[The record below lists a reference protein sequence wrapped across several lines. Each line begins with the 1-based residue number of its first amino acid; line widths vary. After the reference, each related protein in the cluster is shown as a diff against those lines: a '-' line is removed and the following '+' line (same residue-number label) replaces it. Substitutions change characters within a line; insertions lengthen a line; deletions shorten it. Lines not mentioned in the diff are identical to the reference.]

1 MDNLTL
7 DIIAKLNKKL
17 SENSIDGDLKK
28 LDNKIS
34 VKVLARLS
42 KSLASRELKRQ
53 IETLNNMGVS
63 IGTELNAD
71 NGLEHQLQQN
81 INSLQQSIA
90 DLEIGL
96 RFSETSQDTEDAQ
109 SSLQNMIEHFKD
121 LFSSVEIVPFV
132 FQQAK
137 EAVNTTIELDKAYTA
152 LTDVQSQLTR
162 NGYSAYL
169 KRCNEKAQELA
180 TTQQSLIDGAT
191 EFSKSGYGLAAS
203 ESLSEKSAIL
213 SKIGSMETSASTEAI
228 MSGIQAFDTVDGY
241 TGETD
246 KAQALLDKYSAVGN
260 TADITAGEI
269 ARGVQIAGSA
279 FADAN
284 TDADEFIALLS
295 AGNRQYQDAD
305 ALAEGLRTAALR
317 IHGCTEELE
326 KMGEETDGVYSS
338 ARLLEDKIEGLT
350 DIGGSG
356 GVKILEA
363 DGESLRSIYDIFL
376 DISKIYSQMSEAD
389 ASALLELI
397 GGSHAAPAMDAVL
410 SSMPESQGTLQD
422 SRHADGSAQQE
433 YNNYLQSTEAHIQ
446 QFQAKLVEVYS
457 SFTDGNMISHA
468 ADLGTAV
475 LDIAT
480 KADLLKHTLVSIAAL
495 KIGQKIANIGGTI
508 AGTASQMNAL
518 GNAIH
523 MAKALP
529 TDTNQR
535 ENALKAI
542 GTSTKSLSDANLK
555 LLLSQKQLSDQDRLS
570 IVQARTINEAEAQAT
585 LERLGLTQATNANTA
600 SNAANASSVTAMSG
614 TFTGLKAS
622 IQAAWVSMSALQ
634 KASIIF
640 AAVSTAWSV
649 VSSVISRHNQAEVE
663 AVQYAKQSAGNYKES
678 SSSIED
684 YTKRYVELRQALLAA
699 KGNEEETYNV
709 KKQLLELQTEMN
721 EKYGDECD
729 KINLVTDAY
738 NDQTDAIKN
747 LNKENANKFLNENTE
762 GINIAKRKMESES
775 TYDLTYAVAKTEDNE
790 EILTDIAEKYKD
802 SGMSILDTGE
812 SFYITLTANP
822 EDAYQVINDF
832 QTDVRD
838 AAKELGNEHLFDN
851 TVLNVSSD
859 SLNKIKN
866 MLDEYQEIYDQ
877 TKMAQIATDDDLSD
891 GYNEALSAVEAYNEA
906 VMRSKDPYNDE
917 NVKKTWDNL
926 QSIKHGIRENEEEW
940 RQYSHIMD
948 DVFSAA
954 NDGTYSFYQTMQKDS
969 SISGLAD
976 NLSGMSD
983 TNLKSMADDGNNG
996 DSFDKLYAKAKEY
1009 GLEVQD
1015 LISLLAKLGYVQ
1027 NDIYKNDTLSFP
1039 EAWDSL
1045 DATEDDSLKA
1055 LKNDLLSLAEAGQL
1069 TVESFHN
1076 TKGSEE
1082 FLARLGLEPGD
1093 AKEIQEVIGKVNQLA
1108 SSSEQLASMKKG
1120 ISGLT
1125 ENLRAR
1131 QENPGTAIGSDVLAG
1146 MDESLK
1152 SQTSEWE
1159 HYQSVMGSASSSMEE
1174 VQEATNRLAS
1184 AFLNNN
1190 NYLANLTESEKAYYI
1205 SQLEAMGV
1213 ANAEETV
1220 QQSLVDKHELNRL
1233 KTEALHIATDNV
1245 TDATMAEVNSFLQE
1259 QGASYG
1265 AANAIMAAVEAKRIF
1280 ANEGLGLTTQISQ
1293 LETFINKTYGA
1304 AAAIRFAGLTGGY
1317 DDRGYK
1323 KTNGMSMQEAM
1334 KTVEAEFMP
1343 LKNLK
1348 LDFSGGGSGGNTP
1361 NKTPS
1366 QTPKTAPP
1374 KTETPEDFNFIE
1386 TAIARIKTKVDEAR
1400 NAAREA
1406 FASFKSRRKYY
1417 AGAISQIA
1425 REIDIQTQADQLYTE
1440 RANKVGLDEKYA
1452 AQVREGSLNIETI
1465 SDEGT
1470 KKRIREYKEWYEKS
1484 LACKEAVRELKKE
1497 QEALAREN
1505 IELLVTKYEKLF
1517 SRLDAKNNKIKNIID
1532 AKEAWG
1538 FSADIKNYKD
1548 MNKNI
1553 LSQIGNI
1560 RSQNKELAKLK
1571 ETVAKSSEEWYEYDK
1586 RMQSNNE
1593 TAQNLKKTMAENAKA
1608 AAALPKAKADKKI
1621 GAYDSADEMI
1631 DAKLDRT
1638 IRPKLKNGLINQKID
1653 NIKYRQDAYNAAV
1666 KTDKHN
1672 IRVAKNRLIKT
1683 AKPKKSQTKA
1693 EKNMRTNIRALAKA
1707 GKPIT
1712 QKLLQAAY
1720 NLKDKGKLYNACLMY
1735 NAYLEARDADKAAAG
1750 LYAQTSKQDK
1760 ADLAMERFNNT
1771 AAGYDYSLA
1780 ENEQKKTALNS
1791 KIALDEERGL
1801 KANLAYYE
1809 RLLSAENGTQKK
1821 LAAKRDALQKS
1832 LDQAVSRG
1840 LIKTGSDEWYEMAD
1854 AINSVTNEMNQSVL
1868 SATELKNTIRQIKW
1882 DTFDASLETI
1892 QRINSEADFFIGLM
1906 GKNKDLIGKDNSEFT
1921 EYGKA
1926 TLKLYKQQYESY
1938 LAQADAYTEE
1948 YNDIMRRVSTKELS
1962 LDDEAVIQR
1971 LRELQDAQRDS
1982 KLSAEDVLS
1991 SITSLI
1997 REQYEAQLD
2006 ALDKLIQKYKDLR
2019 QNEKD
2024 AYEYQ
2029 KNIAEK
2035 TKNIAAL
2042 QKQLHA
2048 YGGNDT
2054 EEARAKIQKL
2064 KADLE
2069 TAQQNLAEAE
2079 YDKYLSDMNDM
2090 LDGLYDD
2097 FASFIDEKLN
2107 DTDAILATINDSLCG
2122 KSDSII
2128 ATLAALNGSPS
2139 PDLQALLKG
2148 DISSAEFVKRII
2160 ETDQRAQEQRQRE
2173 EENRRREEERQK
2185 GRDLESN
2192 ARTAQ
2197 KMIPE
2202 IDIQIHG
2209 EEGSLANMQDRLAAI
2224 RAEEQKQKELR
2235 EYAKKT
2241 GAFPLSSLPQKDF
2254 TEEKRRLT
2262 QNISDSKKR
2271 INSLKKKRN
2280 AYEADINA
2288 YETWKKNHKDL
2299 EFPTL
2304 QPGTVLT
2311 FVPLAPSQY
2320 VLPDG
2325 SETASA
2331 QVQAQALEYA
2341 QMPPEDARALLHIE
2355 PQPAYAAYA
2364 APAAAP
2370 DLPKGLDAGNVNV
2383 AINELSLP
2391 GVTNYEDFKAAL
2403 IRDSKFERAVQAM
2416 TIDRAA
2422 GGHSMAKL
2430 RHI

>member
-1 MDNLTL
+1 MFGRSFHEIGTAISGRARDIKRDLQTTHSLAASLQGSDSVFKRLYPAKASIESQMIDVDVKYPTVDKDNFN
-7 DIIAKLNKKL
+7 AKDWLKKL
-17 SENSIDGDLKK
+17 SKAEKDIQNGTQTWQEYYHRLDEDKRWIAEYGQRTQGQIRTEEDMFKGNEQLRREALDQNEALMAQTFSGKAKAFASRSLAAAGNMFAFTAVMEGIQFAIQAVDSWVHANEIAIQKAQEAKSRIAEIRSEYESHQSAAEELGASYEKLSKGVDTSTNANLSLSDSDYKSYLDITNRLAEAFPALWAGVDDNNNALLSLGQHGRNASEELAELLKAEEELNGYRISQDVDTAFKGIAVKARETEKSEAQDQGAQDSLEVVKNVLEGKFLTQDEDKEPPVIFRISGDLA
-28 LDNKIS
+28 N
-34 VKVLARLS
+34 
-42 KSLASRELKRQ
+42 
-53 IETLNNMGVS
+53 ETDAAYY
-63 IGTELNAD
+63 NA
-71 NGLEHQLQQN
+71 L
-81 INSLQQSIA
+81 
-90 DLEIGL
+90 
-96 RFSETSQDTEDAQ
+96 
-109 SSLQNMIEHFKD
+109 
-121 LFSSVEIVPFV
+121 
-132 FQQAK
+132 
-137 EAVNTTIELDKAYTA
+137 YTA
-152 LTDVQSQLTR
+152 LENYNNSLSSDKQMRLSGLLDPGILMQTGGDGKFDFQLNLAPLSEEDKEQVFTQINLQSKIPLGFINKQIHDKDQEQRLNEHELEQEWKEQLPSLMEQTK
-162 NGYSAYL
+162 S
-169 KRCNEKAQELA
+169 QFDF
-180 TTQQSLIDGAT
+180 QSLEEGEYGQEMQDFAIGMVARLDKSVAA
-191 EFSKSGYGLAAS
+191 EMDKSGGAGRWVRDS
-203 ESLSEKSAIL
+203 IL
-213 SKIGSMETSASTEAI
+213 LPLN
-228 MSGIQAFDTVDGY
+228 D
-241 TGETD
+241 
-246 KAQALLDKYSAVGN
+246 L
-260 TADITAGEI
+260 
-269 ARGVQIAGSA
+269 
-279 FADAN
+279 
-284 TDADEFIALLS
+284 
-295 AGNRQYQDAD
+295 
-305 ALAEGLRTAALR
+305 
-317 IHGCTEELE
+317 
-326 KMGEETDGVYSS
+326 
-338 ARLLEDKIEGLT
+338 
-350 DIGGSG
+350 
-356 GVKILEA
+356 
-363 DGESLRSIYDIFL
+363 
-376 DISKIYSQMSEAD
+376 D
-389 ASALLELI
+389 ASGREAVSDAYKKLLEL
-397 GGSHAAPAMDAVL
+397 
-410 SSMPESQGTLQD
+410 
-422 SRHADGSAQQE
+422 
-433 YNNYLQSTEAHIQ
+433 
-446 QFQAKLVEVYS
+446 
-457 SFTDGNMISHA
+457 
-468 ADLGTAV
+468 
-475 LDIAT
+475 
-480 KADLLKHTLVSIAAL
+480 
-495 KIGQKIANIGGTI
+495 
-508 AGTASQMNAL
+508 
-518 GNAIH
+518 
-523 MAKALP
+523 
-529 TDTNQR
+529 
-535 ENALKAI
+535 
-542 GTSTKSLSDANLK
+542 
-555 LLLSQKQLSDQDRLS
+555 
-570 IVQARTINEAEAQAT
+570 
-585 LERLGLTQATNANTA
+585 
-600 SNAANASSVTAMSG
+600 
-614 TFTGLKAS
+614 
-622 IQAAWVSMSALQ
+622 
-634 KASIIF
+634 
-640 AAVSTAWSV
+640 
-649 VSSVISRHNQAEVE
+649 
-663 AVQYAKQSAGNYKES
+663 
-678 SSSIED
+678 
-684 YTKRYVELRQALLAA
+684 
-699 KGNEEETYNV
+699 
-709 KKQLLELQTEMN
+709 
-721 EKYGDECD
+721 
-729 KINLVTDAY
+729 
-738 NDQTDAIKN
+738 
-747 LNKENANKFLNENTE
+747 
-762 GINIAKRKMESES
+762 
-775 TYDLTYAVAKTEDNE
+775 
-790 EILTDIAEKYKD
+790 
-802 SGMSILDTGE
+802 
-812 SFYITLTANP
+812 NP
-822 EDAYQVINDF
+822 
-832 QTDVRD
+832 
-838 AAKELGNEHLFDN
+838 
-851 TVLNVSSD
+851 
-859 SLNKIKN
+859 
-866 MLDEYQEIYDQ
+866 
-877 TKMAQIATDDDLSD
+877 DDLSVQNQD
-891 GYNEALSAVEAYNEA
+891 QIDHYAGLIAGQLGKKSEDIRLNLGFQADEDWKKKYNGAVADSSKTLGGTDEKIQKTFTDLGIDTSGEIDKWRRHTANAKNLAEA
-906 VMRSKDPYNDE
+906 VKMYKDAMNAETPTFTE
-917 NVKKTWDNL
+917 AWDNL
-926 QSIKHGIRENEEEW
+926 
-940 RQYSHIMD
+940 D
-948 DVFSAA
+948 L
-954 NDGTYSFYQTMQKDS
+954 T
-969 SISGLAD
+969 
-976 NLSGMSD
+976 
-983 TNLKSMADDGNNG
+983 G
-996 DSFDKLYAKAKEY
+996 DE
-1009 GLEVQD
+1009 
-1015 LISLLAKLGYVQ
+1015 
-1027 NDIYKNDTLSFP
+1027 
-1039 EAWDSL
+1039 
-1045 DATEDDSLKA
+1045 SLKA
-1055 LKNDLLSLAEAGQL
+1055 FQNDLLSLAEAGKL
-1069 TVESFHN
+1069 TVESFNN
-1076 TKGSEE
+1076 TESSEA
-1082 FLARLGLEPGD
+1082 FLAKLGVEPGD
-1093 AKEIQEVIGKVNQLA
+1093 TKEIQEVIRKVNQLA
-1108 SSSEQLASMKKG
+1108 SSSEQLASLKKG

-1245 TDATMAEVNSFLQE
+1245 TDATIAEVNSFLQE

-1265 AANAIMAAVEAKRIF
+1265 VANAIMAAVEAKRIF
-1280 ANEGLGLTTQISQ
+1280 ANEDLGLTTKISQ
-1293 LETFINKTYGA
+1293 LQTFISTTYGA
-1304 AAAIRFAGLTGGY
+1304 AAAMRFAELTGGY

-1361 NKTPS
+1361 S
-1366 QTPKTAPP
+1366 QTPSETP

-1386 TAIARIKTKVDEAR
+1386 TAITRIKSKIDEAK
-1400 NAAREA
+1400 NAAKEA
-1406 FASFKSRRKYY
+1406 FASFKSRQGYY
-1417 AGAISQIA
+1417 TKAISDIG
-1425 REIDIQTQADQLYTE
+1425 REIEIQNQADSAYLE
-1440 RANKVGLDEKYA
+1440 RARKVGLDEKYA
-1452 AQVREGSLNIETI
+1452 AQVRNGSLNIETI

-1653 NIKYRQDAYNAAV
+1653 NIKYRQDAYDAAV

-1735 NAYLEARDADKAAAG
+1735 NAYLEARDADKAAAD

-1821 LAAKRDALQKS
+1821 LAAKRDALQNS
-1832 LDQAVSRG
+1832 LNLAVSRG

-2331 QVQAQALEYA
+2331 QVQAQTLEYA